1 MRWAWTS
8 LRQAFESKGQVVST
22 YCTFTLDN
30 HLFGV
35 DVTYVQEVIRR
46 AEITR
51 VPLAPSIVAGVTS
64 LRGQIVTVVEGRR
77 LMALSDRDED
87 STPAH
92 LVLKTP
98 KGMVS
103 LLVDGVGDV
112 LSPPESSF
120 EALPEH
126 VLPEIRDLL
135 HSVSKLEGALLRLID
150 SDRMFA
156 LL

>member
-1 MRWAWTS
+1 MSA
-8 LRQAFESKGQVVST
+8 ST

-46 AEITR
+46 AEVTR
-51 VPLAPSIVAGVTS
+51 VPLAPPIVAGVTS

-77 LMALSDRDED
+77 LMALTDRAVG

-103 LLVDGVGDV
+103 LLVDGVGEV
-112 LSPPESSF
+112 LSPEEASF
-120 EALPEH
+120 ESLPEH
-126 VLPEIRDLL
+126 VLPEIRELL
-135 HSVSKLEGALLRLID
+135 DSVCKLDESLLLLID
-150 SDRMFA
+150 TQRMFA
-156 LL
+156 MI

>member
-1 MRWAWTS
+1 M
-8 LRQAFESKGQVVST
+8 ST
-22 YCTFTLDN
+22 YCTFSLDE
-30 HLFGV
+30 HLFGM
-35 DVTYVQEVIRR
+35 DVTYVQEVLRR
-46 AEITR
+46 AEVTR

-77 LMALSDRDED
+77 LMALSEREPT

-103 LLVDGVGDV
+103 LLVDDVGDV

-120 EALPEH
+120 EPLPEH
-126 VLPEIRDLL
+126 VLPEVRGLL
-135 HSVSKLEGALLRLID
+135 SSVSKLENSLLLLID
-150 SDRMFA
+150 TEQMFA

>member
-1 MRWAWTS
+1 MSA
-8 LRQAFESKGQVVST
+8 ST
-22 YCTFTLDN
+22 FCTFTLDD

-46 AEITR
+46 AEVTR
-51 VPLAPSIVAGVTS
+51 VPLAPVIVAGVTS

-77 LMALSDRDED
+77 LMALTDRAPE

-103 LLVDGVGDV
+103 LLVDGVGEV
-112 LSPPESSF
+112 LSPEESSF
-120 EALPEH
+120 ESLPEH

-135 HSVSKLEGALLRLID
+135 HSVSKLDDSLLLLID
-150 SDRMFA
+150 TERLLA
-156 LL
+156 LI